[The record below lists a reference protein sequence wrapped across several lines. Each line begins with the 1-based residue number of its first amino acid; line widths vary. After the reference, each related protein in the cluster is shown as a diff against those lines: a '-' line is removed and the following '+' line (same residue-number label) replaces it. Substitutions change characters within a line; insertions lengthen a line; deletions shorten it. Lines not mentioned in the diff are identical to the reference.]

1 MENYFIKIFD
11 NIHYE
16 RSLIILLSL
25 TDPDILR
32 QNKLTDDEL
41 EIIENIALQ
50 KLHRQRMLK
59 EYYALQLLDK

>member
-1 MENYFIKIFD
+1 MEKNFIRVFD

-32 QNKLTDDEL
+32 QAKFTDDEI
-41 EIIENIALQ
+41 EIIKNLALEN
-50 KLHRQRMLK
+50 LHRQRMLK